1 MSDKNVINDDNR
13 WTEVKNVLDVDLNES
28 MKSSFLSYAM
38 SVIVDRALPDARD
51 GLKPVQRRILYDM
64 SELGMSYGSQFKKS
78 ARLVGDVMGK
88 YHPHGDS
95 AIYEAA
101 VRMAQPFSYRYPLVF
116 GHGNFGS
123 IDGDGAAAMRYT
135 ECKMM
140 KITEEML
147 KDIDKKTVPFQDN
160 YDATESEPLFL
171 PAAFPNL
178 LCNGAVG
185 IAVGMA
191 TNIPPHNLSEVIDG
205 YLAYMENPEIT
216 TDELMKYIK
225 GPDFPTGGVILGI
238 QGVKDAYETGRGTIQ
253 IRSKYEIIE
262 QDNGKKEIIITEIPY
277 AVNKTALIERIAE
290 IVKEKPLPGQEK
302 KLDGITDL
310 RDESSR
316 GGIRIVIEVRR
327 DASAEVILNNLF
339 KYTSLQTSFSIIM
352 LALVDNQPEV
362 LTLKKALD
370 VYYKH
375 QLNVLLNRT
384 QFDLEKCEA
393 RKHILEG
400 LLIAVNNI
408 DEIIKII
415 RNSYDDTEE
424 KLIERFGFSNE
435 QVKAILALPLRRL
448 SGLEFDKIKTELE
461 ETNASIEEDHK
472 ILSDEEEQ
480 RKILRE
486 QITDIKER
494 FGDPRKTEI
503 DYYATSDIDN
513 EDLIPQ
519 MDVIVSITE
528 TGYIKRMDPEDYR
541 AQNRGGRGKT
551 GMKVHEDDM
560 VRQVIYASSHDYL
573 LFFTNLGR
581 VFKLKT
587 YRVPQCSRTSK
598 GTPVVNMLRLP
609 DGEYLTAMTSISDF
623 EKEGYIL
630 FVSRLGVVKRTPISE
645 FQNIRTTGI
654 KAVTLRDDD
663 SLHNVFFT
671 DGNKDIIIGATNGKA
686 IRFNEEDIR
695 SMGRNAAGVR
705 GIDLADGE
713 EVVGAAIATS
723 EEEQILVVSEK
734 GYGKRTYVSE
744 YRKQSRG
751 GKGVKTL
758 NITEKNGKL
767 VKLTA
772 VVGDEDL
779 FIITNKGMTIRTHI
793 DQISCLSR
801 ATQGVRIM
809 NLLEEQKVM
818 TMTIIPRS
826 EDEDEESGA
835 ELVTPEQVVEGED
848 VLEQEVEVKEE
859 PAPIKEDG
867 DKSDEVF

>member
-1 MSDKNVINDDNR
+1 MADDKNVLNDDNR
-13 WTEVKNVLDVDLNES
+13 WTTIKNVQNVDLNES
-28 MKSSFLSYAM
+28 MRTSFLSYAM

-64 SELGMSYGSQFKKS
+64 SELGMSYSSQFKKS

-95 AIYEAA
+95 AIYEAT

-160 YDATESEPLFL
+160 YDATEEEPLYL

-191 TNIPPHNLSEVIDG
+191 TNIPPHNLTEVVDG
-205 YLAYMENPEIT
+205 YLAYIDNPDIT
-216 TDELMKYIK
+216 TDELMQYIK

-238 QGVKDAYETGRGTIQ
+238 QGIRDAYETGRGMIQ
-253 IRSKYEIIE
+253 LRSKYEIVE
-262 QDNGKKEIIITEIPY
+262 HENGKKDIIITEIPY
-277 AVNKTALIERIAE
+277 AVNKSALIERIADL
-290 IVKEKPLPGQEK
+290 VKEKPLPGQEK

-316 GGIRIVIEVRR
+316 GGIRIVIELRK
-327 DASAEVILNNLF
+327 DASPEVLLNNLF

-352 LALVDNQPEV
+352 LALVNNQPE
-362 LTLKKALD
+362 LLSLRKALD

-375 QLNVLLNRT
+375 QLSVLLNRT
-384 QFDLEKCEA
+384 KFDLDKSLA

-400 LLIAVNNI
+400 YLIAVNNI

-424 KLIERFGFSNE
+424 KLIERFNFSSE

-448 SGLEFDKIKTELE
+448 SGLEFDKIKVELE
-461 ETNASIEEDHK
+461 EVLSTIAEDEK
-472 ILSDEEEQ
+472 ILSDPAEQ
-480 RKILRE
+480 HKILKE
-486 QITDIKER
+486 EITAVKEKY
-494 FGDPRKTEI
+494 GDERKTEI

-519 MDVIVSITE
+519 QDVIVSITE
-528 TGYIKRMDPEDYR
+528 TGYIKRMSPDEYR

-551 GMKVHEDDM
+551 GMKVHEDD
-560 VRQVIYASSHDYL
+560 VVKQVLYTSSHDFL

-581 VFKLKT
+581 VFKMKT
-587 YRVPQCSRTSK
+587 YRVPQCSRISK
-598 GTPVVNMLRLP
+598 GTPIVNLLKLP
-609 DGEYLTAMTSISDF
+609 DGEFLTAMASISDF

-630 FVSRLGVVKRTPISE
+630 FISKYGVVKRTPISE

-654 KAVTLRDDD
+654 RALSLRENDM
-663 SLHNVFFT
+663 LHNVFLT
-671 DGNKDIIIGATNGKA
+671 DGTKDVIIGASNGKA
-686 IRFNEEDIR
+686 IRFSENDVR

-705 GIDLADGE
+705 GIELEDNE
-713 EVVGAAIATS
+713 EVVGAAIAS
-723 EEEQILVVSEK
+723 NEDEQVLVVTVK

-758 NITEKNGKL
+758 QITEKNGVLSRL
-767 VKLTA
+767 VA
-772 VVGDEDL
+772 VTGDEDL
-779 FIITNKGMTIRTHI
+779 FVITDRGMTIRTHV
-793 DQISCLSR
+793 DQISILSR
-801 ATQGVRIM
+801 ATQGVRII
-809 NLLEEQKVM
+809 NLLEDQKVM
-818 TMTIIPRS
+818 TMTLLPK
-826 EDEDEESGA
+826 DEELDEEEEKEEITVS
-835 ELVTPEQVVEGED
+835 LDTK
-848 VLEQEVEVKEE
+848 KEE

>member
-1 MSDKNVINDDNR
+1 MADDKNVLNDDNR
-13 WTEVKNVLDVDLNES
+13 WTTIKNVQNVDLNES
-28 MKSSFLSYAM
+28 MRTSFLSYAM

-64 SELGMSYGSQFKKS
+64 SELGMSYSSQFKKS

-95 AIYEAA
+95 AIYEAT

-160 YDATESEPLFL
+160 YDATEEEPLYL

-191 TNIPPHNLSEVIDG
+191 TNIPPHNLTEVVDG
-205 YLAYMENPEIT
+205 YLAYIDNPDIT
-216 TDELMKYIK
+216 TDELMQYIK

-238 QGVKDAYETGRGTIQ
+238 QGIRDAYETGRGMIQ
-253 IRSKYEIIE
+253 LRSKYEIVE
-262 QDNGKKEIIITEIPY
+262 HENGKKDIIITEIPY
-277 AVNKTALIERIAE
+277 AVNKSALIERIADL
-290 IVKEKPLPGQEK
+290 VKEKPLPGQEK

-316 GGIRIVIEVRR
+316 GGIRIVIELRK
-327 DASAEVILNNLF
+327 DASPEVLLNNLF

-352 LALVDNQPEV
+352 LALVNNQPE
-362 LTLKKALD
+362 LLSLRKALD

-375 QLNVLLNRT
+375 QLSVLLNRT
-384 QFDLEKCEA
+384 KFDLDKSLA

-400 LLIAVNNI
+400 YLIAVNNI

-424 KLIERFGFSNE
+424 KLIERFNFSSE

-448 SGLEFDKIKTELE
+448 SGLEFDKIKVELE
-461 ETNASIEEDHK
+461 EVLSTIAEDEK
-472 ILSDEEEQ
+472 ILSDPAEQ
-480 RKILRE
+480 HKILKE
-486 QITDIKER
+486 EITAVKVKY
-494 FGDPRKTEI
+494 GDERKTEI

-519 MDVIVSITE
+519 QDVIVSITE
-528 TGYIKRMDPEDYR
+528 TGYIKRMSPDEYR

-551 GMKVHEDDM
+551 GMKVHEDD
-560 VRQVIYASSHDYL
+560 VVKQVLYTSSHDFL

-581 VFKLKT
+581 VFKMKT
-587 YRVPQCSRTSK
+587 YRVPQCSRISK
-598 GTPVVNMLRLP
+598 GTPIVNLLKLP
-609 DGEYLTAMTSISDF
+609 DGEFLTAMASISDF

-630 FVSRLGVVKRTPISE
+630 FISKYGVVKRTPISE

-654 KAVTLRDDD
+654 RALSLRENDM
-663 SLHNVFFT
+663 LHNVFLT
-671 DGNKDIIIGATNGKA
+671 DGTKDVIIGASNGKA
-686 IRFNEEDIR
+686 IRFSENDVR

-705 GIDLADGE
+705 GIELEDNE
-713 EVVGAAIATS
+713 EVVGAAIAS
-723 EEEQILVVSEK
+723 NEDEQVLVVTVK

-758 NITEKNGKL
+758 QITEKNGVLSRL
-767 VKLTA
+767 VA
-772 VVGDEDL
+772 VTGDEDL
-779 FIITNKGMTIRTHI
+779 FVITDRGMTIRTHV
-793 DQISCLSR
+793 DQISILSR
-801 ATQGVRIM
+801 ATQGVRII
-809 NLLEEQKVM
+809 NLLEDQKVM
-818 TMTIIPRS
+818 TMTLLPK
-826 EDEDEESGA
+826 DEELDEEEEKEEITVS
-835 ELVTPEQVVEGED
+835 LDTK
-848 VLEQEVEVKEE
+848 KEE